1 MSEITFVVDGK
12 QCKGTKGQSVCEAA
26 RDNNVYIPTLCRYDG
41 IEPVATCRICT
52 VKINGRFTT
61 ACTEKVAD
69 GMNIE
74 NNTEE
79 INEMRKA
86 IIEMLFVEG
95 NHLCPTCE
103 KSGNCELQ
111 ALAYRFQMMAP
122 RYPYMFP
129 VREVKPVSD
138 KILLEHNRC
147 ICCKR
152 CVKGIKTKD
161 DKSIFSFSERG
172 NKLKITADSDLAAS
186 MSDEQAEKA
195 MEICPVGA
203 ILKKEKGFQVP
214 IGQRK
219 FDKKP
224 IGSDIEA
231 S

>member
-1 MSEITFVVDGK
+1 MSEITFIVDGK
-12 QCKGTKGQSVCEAA
+12 ECKGNQGQTICEAA

-111 ALAYRFQMMAP
+111 ALAYRFKMMAP
-122 RYPYMFP
+122 RFPYMFP
-129 VREVKPVSD
+129 VRQVKPVSD

-152 CVKGIKTKD
+152 CVKAVKTKD
-161 DKSIFSFSERG
+161 GKSIFSFSERG
-172 NKLKITADSDLAAS
+172 NKLKITADSNLAAS
-186 MSDEQAEKA
+186 MSNEQAEKA

-203 ILKKEKGFQVP
+203 ILKKEKGFSVP

-219 FDKKP
+219 YDNKP